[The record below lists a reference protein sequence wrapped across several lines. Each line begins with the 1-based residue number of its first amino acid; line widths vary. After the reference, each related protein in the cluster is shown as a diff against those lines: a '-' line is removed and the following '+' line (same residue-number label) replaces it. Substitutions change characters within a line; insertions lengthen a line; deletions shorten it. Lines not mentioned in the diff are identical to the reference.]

1 MQMNEGK
8 GRLACCQNFM
18 ELLIPNSKEEVT
30 KEKHIPHIIS
40 KDNSTIEVQT
50 GKSRHVMSKDHYINW
65 IAIFGDDEW
74 VIKWLEPEVDIPYV
88 VFNTEKQNEIY
99 SYCNLHGLWKTNIK
113 VEKEI
118 E

>member
-1 MQMNEGK
+1 
-8 GRLACCQNFM
+8 
-18 ELLIPNSKEEVT
+18 
-30 KEKHIPHIIS
+30 
-40 KDNSTIEVQT
+40 
-50 GKSRHVMSKDHYINW
+50 MSKDHYINW